1 MKKIFREPVN
11 GFTHMFGAIVSLVG
25 LILLITKVVFSSSS
39 ISGLK
44 LTGVIIFG
52 LSLIFLY
59 TASSVYHLVNSSE
72 KVIKFLRRLD
82 HSMIFILIAGTYT
95 PICLIAL
102 SGTLRWVL
110 FVTVWS
116 MAALGILFKMVW
128 FNLPRWISTS
138 FYIGMGWLA
147 IFVISPISK
156 VLSISGVV
164 WLLLG
169 GIFYTVGGI
178 IYAAKWPKLN
188 IKILGFH
195 EIFHIFVLLGS
206 FSHYICVL
214 KYVI

>member
-11 GFTHMFGAIVSLVG
+11 GFTHVFGAVVSLVG
-25 LILLITKVVFSSSS
+25 LILLIVKVIFSSPS

-72 KVIKFLRRLD
+72 KVLKFLRRLD

-102 SGTLRWVL
+102 NGTLRWVL
-110 FVTVWS
+110 FITVWS
-116 MAALGILFKMVW
+116 MAIAGILFKMIW
-128 FNLPRWISTS
+128 FDLPRWISTS

-156 VLSISGVV
+156 VLSISGVA

-188 IKILGFH
+188 LKLLGFH